1 MLTPRFSPPSLA
13 LIAALLAAGCA
24 SGPVAPEPAVPE
36 PAAPEPAADTAQ
48 RLDAAIAG
56 DHRSPESLAR
66 DAWRHP
72 KETLSFFGLEHDMT
86 VMEVW
91 PGASGWYT
99 EILAPVLRE
108 KGRLITASWDPAADS
123 RYVQDSLKAYRAK
136 LDARPDVY
144 DKVEVVALHY
154 PSAMNA
160 VPPASVDMVLTFR
173 NLHNWMPRDA
183 ARPMLEAMYAALRP
197 GGILGVVE
205 HRASPD
211 RPQDPKARS
220 GYVREDYAIQL
231 IESVGFRLAGS
242 SEINA
247 NPADTKDYDQGV
259 WTLPPT
265 LRLGAA
271 DRERYLAI
279 GESDRF
285 TLRFEKPAGKD

>member
-1 MLTPRFSPPSLA
+1 MHAPRFAPPALA
-13 LIAALLAAGCA
+13 WIAALLAAGCA
-24 SGPVAPEPAVPE
+24 SGPVAPEPVVS
-36 PAAPEPAADTAQ
+36 EPAADTAQ
-48 RLDAAIAG
+48 TIDAAIAG
-56 DHRSPESLAR
+56 DHRSPESRAR

-72 KETLSFFGLEHDMT
+72 KETLGFFGLERDMT

-91 PGASGWYT
+91 PGAGGWYT
-99 EILAPVLRE
+99 EILALVLRE
-108 KGRLITASWDPAADS
+108 RGRLIAASWDPSADS

-154 PSAMNA
+154 PSAMNP
-160 VPPASVDMVLTFR
+160 VPPGSVDMVLTFR

-183 ARPMLEAMYAALRP
+183 TRPMLEAIYAALKP

-205 HRASPD
+205 HRARPD

-220 GYVREDYAIQL
+220 GYVREDYAIEL
-231 IESVGFRLAGS
+231 IESVGFRLTGS
-242 SEINA
+242 SEVNA

-265 LRLGAA
+265 LRRGAA